1 MSYATLTDLTER
13 FGDTELVQLTN
24 RTIGGTTIVTA
35 VVDRALADAGAE
47 IDGYLVGRYR
57 LPLPVVPRT
66 LVGFACDIARYRLYD
81 DRATEQVTKRYD
93 DAVKFLRLV
102 ADGRISLGPA
112 SDQSSAPSAGG
123 AQISAAARVFDDDS
137 LADYAL

>member
-1 MSYATLTDLTER
+1 VVLSVTYATLTDLTER
-13 FGDTELVQLTN
+13 FGDTEV
-24 RTIGGTTIVTA
+24 VA
-35 VVDRALADAGAE
+35 VAERALADAGAE

-93 DAVKFLRLV
+93 DAAKFLRLV

-112 SDQSSAPSAGG
+112 SDASTAPSAGG
-123 AQISAAARVFDDDS
+123 AQISASPRVFDDDS